1 MTITSLSSVQI
12 RARPSVAD
20 ERLSALMDGEIH
32 DREIDRAL
40 RDLRADDDLSARWAR
55 YHLASDSLRDDL
67 ATHVDPGLAD
77 RIGTAIAAEPVY
89 IAAHHWLRK
98 TRPQWLRQAGGLA
111 LAASLTAVTILGSQA
126 LLHDPTGPT
135 THPNSSPAAVATAAP
150 TAIGTSPGISHP
162 PPEGFK
168 LATYRQQPAR
178 DEQAVPA
185 PWARLNQLMLNHQE
199 SQAKHTLQGS
209 TLPYVRLVTPLQQS
223 R

>member
-1 MTITSLSSVQI
+1 MTITSISSVPL
-12 RARPSVAD
+12 RARASAAD
-20 ERLSALMDGEIH
+20 ERLSALMDGEIRG
-32 DREIDRAL
+32 REIDHAL
-40 RDLRADDDLSARWAR
+40 RDLKVDDDLSARWAR

-89 IAAHHWLRK
+89 VAAHHWGSK
-98 TRPQWLRQAGGLA
+98 SRPQWLQQAGGLA

-126 LLHDPTGPT
+126 LLHDPSDPT
-135 THPNSSPAAVATAAP
+135 ANPNSNPVATAALP
-150 TAIGTSPGISHP
+150 PANTQLDIGRP

-168 LATYRQQPAR
+168 LASYRQQPAR
-178 DEQAVPA
+178 DEQPAPA

-199 SQAKHTLQGS
+199 SQAEHTLQGA

-223 R
+223 K